1 MKASGIFILP
11 IKIDGKGGEQMVK
24 NRLKEFRESK
34 GMTQEMLAE
43 KAGLSRQTI
52 SKIENNE
59 EVSVNAKTIVK
70 ISEVFGV
77 SPGDIFL
84 F

>member
-59 EVSVNAKTIVK
+59 EVNVNTRTIAKLAEVLGMK
-70 ISEVFGV
+70 PSE
-77 SPGDIFL
+77 IFM

>member
-1 MKASGIFILP
+1 MA
-11 IKIDGKGGEQMVK
+11 K
-24 NRLKEFRESK
+24 NRLKSIREERGIS
-34 GMTQEMLAE
+34 QEELA
-43 KAGLSRQTI
+43 KRTGLSRTTI

-59 EVSVNAKTIVK
+59 EVNVTTRTIAT

-77 SPGDIFL
+77 SPSDIFL

>member
-1 MKASGIFILP
+1 MP
-11 IKIDGKGGEQMVK
+11 K
-24 NRLKEFRESK
+24 NRLKAIREERGIS
-34 GMTQEMLAE
+34 QADLAE
-43 KAGLSRQTI
+43 KTGLSRTTI

-59 EVSVNAKTIVK
+59 EVNVTTQTIIK

-77 SPGDIFL
+77 SPSEIFL

>member
-1 MKASGIFILP
+1 MEASGIFILP
-11 IKIDGKGGEQMVK
+11 IKIDSKGGEQMVK

>member
-11 IKIDGKGGEQMVK
+11 IKIDSKGGEQMVK